1 MDQTFEIYLRLKPG
15 KYEYKFC
22 IDHKNW
28 WYDMEYPTTIDSKG
42 NINNVLY
49 ITDDIITHREGIPTS
64 FVWSYNPKAVS
75 CEIYGEWDDWES
87 HAMKLCNGDWII
99 LLEIPEGKYQY
110 KYCIDHSDWC
120 YDMAEPVEKD
130 ECENINNIRIVKS
143 IQNKN
148 IFSISDSF
156 EQEAKNQALKI
167 HHFESE
173 ESSESETE
181 SSDSNYH
188 SAEEDDPI
196 KEREKELKKK
206 EEIQKQ
212 KEDELRKKEER
223 LIELERRVLDAMKSE
238 KAAQSSVLSP
248 ITEVSAQSKI
258 PISGLIQSVGN
269 PGPLTPR
276 GIGRSAA
283 PTPRSSRVNIFRSNT
298 ETDAKKKPHP
308 QFSERKHF

>member
-1 MDQTFEIYLRLKPG
+1 
-15 KYEYKFC
+15 
-22 IDHKNW
+22 
-28 WYDMEYPTTIDSKG
+28 MEYPTIIDSNG

-87 HAMKLCNGDWII
+87 HSMKLCNGDWII

-110 KYCIDHSDWC
+110 KYCIDRSDWC
-120 YDMAEPVEKD
+120 YDLAEPIEKD

-156 EQEAKNQALKI
+156 EQEAKKQAMKI
-167 HHFESE
+167 HHFDE
-173 ESSESETE
+173 ELSDSESETE

-223 LIELERRVLDAMKSE
+223 LIELERRVLDAIKAE
-238 KAAQSSVLSP
+238 KAAQSEVLSP
-248 ITEVSAQSKI
+248 ISEVSAQSKI
-258 PISGLIQSVGN
+258 PIASLLQSGVGN